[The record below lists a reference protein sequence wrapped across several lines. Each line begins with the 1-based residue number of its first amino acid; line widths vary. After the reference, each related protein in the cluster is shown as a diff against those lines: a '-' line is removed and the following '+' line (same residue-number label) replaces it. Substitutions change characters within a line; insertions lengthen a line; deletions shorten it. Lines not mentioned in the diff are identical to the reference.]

1 MLKNYADIDIQLT
14 DLFDSRTFWDSK
26 YGTNSSPLVV
36 LASGLAPR
44 VSNYHQE
51 SSIPTG
57 LFQAAC
63 FESLKLQ
70 FPSSIIILTH
80 TGPKIKL
87 GYLTGDPIWHGPISQ
102 DERPFPN
109 CPDICLNPQD
119 MTGSMSAHLT
129 HLSLLTCKMFV
140 SPSMMSH
147 SKEARLATQLSAPI
161 SPPTASKFLL
171 ETKSSTS
178 QAPEVKRSRRLCMTS
193 WLKKPLASLAVLFH
207 ASKWWWPPQMVP
219 PRWHVVYRKT
229 IFAPLR
235 YLGTSHL
242 G

>member
-1 MLKNYADIDIQLT
+1 MNFVKPLITDIEVSVYGDSREKHALLKNYADIDIQLT

-36 LASGLAPR
+36 LASRLAPR

-109 CPDICLNPQD
+109 CPDICLHPQD
-119 MTGSMSAHLT
+119 MTGSMYV
-129 HLSLLTCKMFV
+129 F
-140 SPSMMSH
+140 
-147 SKEARLATQLSAPI
+147 
-161 SPPTASKFLL
+161 FLD
-171 ETKSSTS
+171 TYRNQSSVDNKCTYY
-178 QAPEVKRSRRLCMTS
+178 
-193 WLKKPLASLAVLFH
+193 
-207 ASKWWWPPQMVP
+207 
-219 PRWHVVYRKT
+219 HV
-229 IFAPLR
+229 
-235 YLGTSHL
+235 
-242 G
+242 

>member
-1 MLKNYADIDIQLT
+1 MGEYFRTQDEDLPQPFGWRWLSESASWDGGYIEKYVLHPQGCLGLAWLIPARFRFQSEMNFVKPLITDIEVSVYGDSREKHALLKNYADIDIQLT

-26 YGTNSSPLVV
+26 YGTNSSRLVV

-87 GYLTGDPIWHGPISQ
+87 GDPIWHGPISQ

-109 CPDICLNPQD
+109 CPDICLN
-119 MTGSMSAHLT
+119 
-129 HLSLLTCKMFV
+129 
-140 SPSMMSH
+140 
-147 SKEARLATQLSAPI
+147 R
-161 SPPTASKFLL
+161 
-171 ETKSSTS
+171 
-178 QAPEVKRSRRLCMTS
+178 
-193 WLKKPLASLAVLFH
+193 
-207 ASKWWWPPQMVP
+207 
-219 PRWHVVYRKT
+219 
-229 IFAPLR
+229 
-235 YLGTSHL
+235 
-242 G
+242 